1 VIQYK
6 EKDLCGKS
14 DERRKDE
21 LVFSEDTAAEA
32 TDEGRLSVWGT
43 STDVEYGGGDSKLAE
58 RPKLNLKP
66 RSQQLGA
73 GGATIGSDK
82 VRNSVFGGARP
93 RELVSL
99 ILR

>member
-1 VIQYK
+1 MIQYK

-32 TDEGRLSVWGT
+32 TDEGRFSVWGT
-43 STDVEYGGGDSKLAE
+43 STDVEYGGGDSKLVE

-73 GGATIGSDK
+73 GGATIGS
-82 VRNSVFGGARP
+82 RSWIIIIIIMA
-93 RELVSL
+93 
-99 ILR
+99 